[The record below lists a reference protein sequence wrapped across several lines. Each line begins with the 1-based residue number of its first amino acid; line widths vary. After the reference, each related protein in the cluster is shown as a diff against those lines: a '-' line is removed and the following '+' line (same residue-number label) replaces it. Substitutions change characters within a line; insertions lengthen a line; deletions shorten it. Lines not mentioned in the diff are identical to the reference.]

1 MKIVRGN
8 RKYVKLL
15 NGMVVYQT
23 LLKDILSKMKKCRDV
38 NVTINEDFIRFDYRT
53 RTGQG
58 NMIVK
63 DLSAHFEGEE
73 LPISNLLE
81 EWLV

>member
-1 MKIVRGN
+1 MTIVRGN

-23 LLKDILSKMKKCRDV
+23 LLKDILSKMKKCHDV
-38 NVTINEDFIRFDYRT
+38 EITINEDFIRFDYKT
-53 RTGQG
+53 KTGNG
-58 NMIVK
+58 HMIVK
-63 DLSAHFEGEE
+63 DLSAHFGDEV
-73 LPISNLLE
+73 LPVSNLLE